1 MVCSM
6 FVLISKICDLK
17 HFCGRQYMTNLT
29 LFKIFENLFQFS
41 SKLYFRNG
49 AASCHFNNSCPSS
62 FWFHPIVLFVGT
74 SFFHLKWR
82 AQNSFQNQL
91 TFIHKCPYQLAN
103 KWEIILLLLRNL
115 AVVRLLTY
123 RSRVRAPARANL
135 LMSFDNELCKRTLWK
150 RKFF

>member
-1 MVCSM
+1 MGSTQNLAHNELGIFIWFNQLKVKMMVCSM

-41 SKLYFRNG
+41 SKLFFRNG
-49 AASCHFNNSCPSS
+49 AVSCHFNNSCPSS

-82 AQNSFQNQL
+82 AQNGFQNRL
-91 TFIHKCPYQLAN
+91 TFIHNCPYQLAN

-115 AVVRLLTY
+115 AVVKL
-123 RSRVRAPARANL
+123 SN
-135 LMSFDNELCKRTLWK
+135 
-150 RKFF
+150 